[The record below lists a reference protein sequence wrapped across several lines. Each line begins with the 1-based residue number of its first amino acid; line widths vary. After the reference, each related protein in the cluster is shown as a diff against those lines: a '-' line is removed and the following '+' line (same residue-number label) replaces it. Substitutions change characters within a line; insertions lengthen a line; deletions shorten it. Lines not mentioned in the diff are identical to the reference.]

1 MRREE
6 GVLPSQLSGQSPE
19 EQFKRIEYAFKLITY
34 RGRSSYLVG
43 DIDPGLL
50 NVEISVK
57 HD

>member
-6 GVLPSQLSGQSPE
+6 WVIPSQLSGQSPE
-19 EQFKRIEYAFKLITY
+19 RQCKRIEYAFKLVTY
-34 RGRSSYLVG
+34 REQSSYPVG

-57 HD
+57 HY